1 MEIYYCYALWP
12 EFFSFVEKL
21 CYFPKMNAIFGLLK
35 VGQKK
40 FDENNLPIIF
50 INEHIFT
57 PLNLVSL
64 KPYNRML
71 EGVSKRSKLTN
82 GRFTTISSHFFGHLI
97 YLFLFFKN

>member
-57 PLNLVSL
+57 PWILFSLNQNHKL
-64 KPYNRML
+64 K
-71 EGVSKRSKLTN
+71 GV
-82 GRFTTISSHFFGHLI
+82 
-97 YLFLFFKN
+97 